1 MKAILAC
8 TPSGGIG
15 YNNSLPWTRL
25 EGDLPRFKA
34 LTSGKTVV
42 MGRKTYESIGF
53 GLPNRTNLVFSRGK
67 VLPIKNYGPDAWVIG
82 GAEIFELFYQ
92 YVDEIHLSITHREYE
107 CDTFIHL
114 DKIVSDFRLTSF
126 EELEDHTYQIW
137 TR

>member
-1 MKAILAC
+1 MRAILAC
-8 TPSGGIG
+8 TPQGGIG
-15 YNNSLPWTRL
+15 YNNMLPWNRL

-67 VLPIKNYGPDAWVIG
+67 VLPIKDYGHDSWVIG
-82 GAEIFELFYQ
+82 GAEIFEAFYE
-92 YVDEIHLSITHREYE
+92 YITELHLSITHKEYE
-107 CDTFIHL
+107 CDTFIDL
-114 DKIVSDFRLTSF
+114 YRIQVDFMCVDY
-126 EELEDHTYQIW
+126 EELEDHEYQVW

>member
-15 YNNSLPWTRL
+15 KDNKLPWNKL
-25 EGDLPRFKA
+25 EGDLPRFKK
-34 LTSGKTVV
+34 LTNGKTVV

-67 VLPIKNYGPDAWVIG
+67 VLPIQNYGPDAWVIG

-92 YVDEIHLSITHREYE
+92 YIDEIHLSLTHFEYE
-107 CDTFIHL
+107 CDTFINL
-114 DKIVSDFRLTSF
+114 DRVVSDFRLTSF
-126 EELEDHTYQIW
+126 EQLEDHTYQIW

>member
-15 YNNSLPWTRL
+15 KDNRLPWAKL
-25 EGDLPRFKA
+25 EGDLPRFKN

-67 VLPIKNYGPDAWVIG
+67 VLPIKDYGPDAWVIG
-82 GAEIFELFYQ
+82 GAEIFNLFYQ
-92 YVDEIHLSITHREYE
+92 YIDELHLSMTNLEYE
-107 CDTFIHL
+107 CDTFINL
-114 DKIVSDFRLTSF
+114 DKVVSDFRLVSF
-126 EELEDHTYQIW
+126 ETLKEHTYQIW

>member
-15 YNNSLPWTRL
+15 YNNSLPWARL